1 MDKNRLETFSDGVMA
16 IIITIM
22 ALGLSV
28 AHNPSFESYLQAW
41 PKFAS
46 YAISFVFVGL
56 YWYSHHHLFHT
67 AKKVNNK
74 VLWLN
79 MLSLFWLSLI
89 PFATSSMGENSFT
102 SSTVTVYAIVLIPV
116 TVTYIFLVNQLCRLH
131 DAGSEFSNA
140 YKGHLKSYVTIGLN
154 IVAAF
159 ISLIGFPKIAF
170 IMIALTALMWFIPN
184 LRLDINHKKGEE
196 RLQ

>member
-1 MDKNRLETFSDGVMA
+1 MDKNRLETFSDGVIA

-28 AHNPSFESYLQAW
+28 ENNPSLESYLQAW

-79 MLSLFWLSLI
+79 MLNLFWLSLI
-89 PFATSSMGENSFT
+89 PFATASMGENSFT
-102 SSTVTVYAIVLIPV
+102 SRYCYSICHSVNSGYSNIYFSCKSIVP
-116 TVTYIFLVNQLCRLH
+116 FARRR
-131 DAGSEFSNA
+131 F
-140 YKGHLKSYVTIGLN
+140 
-154 IVAAF
+154 
-159 ISLIGFPKIAF
+159 
-170 IMIALTALMWFIPN
+170 
-184 LRLDINHKKGEE
+184 
-196 RLQ
+196 